1 MFNLFI
7 ITDGQILKRMLLTNI
22 IKITVKETNVVY
34 IYIYIGWILYTKG
47 TFSAI
52 SSILYSKFLDV

>member
-1 MFNLFI
+1 MGKF
-7 ITDGQILKRMLLTNI
+7 LKRMLLTNI
-22 IKITVKETNVVY
+22 IKITVKETYVVY